1 MAQDKL
7 AYVEDVLGAIA
18 FVEAVLSGHSFES
31 FKNDQVLRAAIERQ
45 LITVGEALSKFAK
58 LDSEA
63 AGDIEK
69 LPQIVAFRNRLVH
82 NYSGTDVEIVWGVA
96 TGYLDALKENLIQR
110 FKPLT

>member
-7 AYVEDVLGAIA
+7 AYVEDVLEAIA
-18 FVEAVLSGHSFES
+18 FVKVVLSGHSFES

-45 LITVGEALSKFAK
+45 LITVGEALSKLAK
-58 LDSEA
+58 LDSDA

-82 NYSGTDVEIVWGVA
+82 NYSGTDVEIVWGIA

-110 FKPLT
+110 FKPRA